1 MKWRV
6 FIYLFRFSCIIKEM
20 YLTFYLYY
28 ILLQFSVSLL
38 VVTLARCIFWP
49 TSCGENPQKV
59 LRKNYMERWTKS
71 LVFLFIKGFL
81 FSQLELLFTN
91 VVPTPFLFFV
101 LAVIGYDWICVGE
114 RTIIKWLIILD
125 GINGMNWTVGK
136 HLK

>member
-59 LRKNYMERWTKS
+59 LTNNYMERWTKS

-81 FSQLELLFTN
+81 FSPLELLFTN
-91 VVPTPFLFFV
+91 VVPHSFFIFCAGSNWV
-101 LAVIGYDWICVGE
+101 
-114 RTIIKWLIILD
+114 WLDLCGRKD
-125 GINGMNWTVGK
+125 NNKVADHYWQCQWNEFNCR
-136 HLK
+136 